1 MFSLDDRTG
10 NVITT
15 VGIFMIAAA
24 ILYIARG
31 ALLIFVLSVLF
42 AYLLEPAVTLIP
54 KSGVNLA
61 RRHQIWPET
70 GY

>member
-61 RRHQIWPET
+61 RHRQIWPEN
-70 GY
+70 GH